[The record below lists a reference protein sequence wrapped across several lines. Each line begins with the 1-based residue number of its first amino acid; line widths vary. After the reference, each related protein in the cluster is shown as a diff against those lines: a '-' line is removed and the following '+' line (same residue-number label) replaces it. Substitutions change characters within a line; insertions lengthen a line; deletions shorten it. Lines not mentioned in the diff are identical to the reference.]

1 MVLYYPTLFRASE
14 AKIESERGMCMIPVE
29 AIERVIDDIETRI
42 DELKKEASFMSSIL
56 MIEVYRSV
64 IRELQKVV
72 DDYGTSKP

>member
-1 MVLYYPTLFRASE
+1 
-14 AKIESERGMCMIPVE
+14 MIPVE

-56 MIEVYRSV
+56 MIEGYRSV